1 MKDLKKWEEQ
11 EKAVTLTNGEWST
24 LTTYLL
30 MSTQYR
36 EREAKA
42 WAELAEEREKDGSV
56 KYPNAGS
63 NAQFWR
69 ETIEALEE
77 IRKKMHSRFSI
88 YDDGLIE
95 IWQYNGDTRTRAVC
109 KIKEEDEVDCYKRA
123 IEALENFEKDRSNKT

>member
-11 EKAVTLTNGEWST
+11 EKTVTLTNGEWST

-56 KYPNAGS
+56 KYPNAES
-63 NAQFWR
+63 NVQFWR
-69 ETIEALEE
+69 ETIEALEG
-77 IRKKMHSRFSI
+77 IRKKI
-88 YDDGLIE
+88 DE
-95 IWQYNGDTRTRAVC
+95 I
-109 KIKEEDEVDCYKRA
+109 
-123 IEALENFEKDRSNKT
+123 

>member
-11 EKAVTLTNGEWST
+11 EKTVTLTNGEWST

-56 KYPNAGS
+56 KYPNAES
-63 NAQFWR
+63 NVQFWR
-69 ETIEALEE
+69 ETIEALEGV
-77 IRKKMHSRFSI
+77 RKKI
-88 YDDGLIE
+88 DE
-95 IWQYNGDTRTRAVC
+95 I
-109 KIKEEDEVDCYKRA
+109 
-123 IEALENFEKDRSNKT
+123 